1 MTALCPV
8 LLFGLAHAASIAG
21 LVTDEDGTPAAGVTV
36 IAYDQRLN
44 YAYATTTNDG
54 TWGITNL
61 PAGRYRLRAAPPDGS
76 GLVDR
81 FYPDTWDF
89 CTGDVIEL
97 ADEAA
102 LDGLDFALVHGGTF
116 TGTLLTGEGTPIVGA
131 LVAAEG
137 LEART
142 AMGTRV
148 AYTDGEGRFSL
159 PGLDADPDLPTTWRC
174 EVQIDGWPRQF
185 LGPGYDDED
194 AEVFAADLGVEED
207 LGAFT
212 LLDGISVS
220 GTVRGPDG
228 PVSGGTVYA
237 YASSQVVVTA
247 IEADGTYLARGL
259 PPGNVI
265 SWASSDGFATTYFPD
280 ADRPGESVPAPD
292 EGTALTGVDL
302 SMPEESSLT
311 AHVSISDGSGARW
324 RDASVLVYNSTYT
337 VGRGEPF
344 DGEGNV
350 TIDALFPGEY
360 TMYLYGQDGGLVS
373 DFIRDGAEPRVFTV
387 DGATEVEL
395 VLDPASR
402 LAGRLVDELGDP
414 VYGASVTLVRQEDE
428 TELRTTSD
436 RDGNWEIDGVGAGSW
451 SLGFRYLYYCVND
464 PGYVSGWWEG
474 ALVEDEQALL
484 AVGVGEVR
492 EGLDQVLPRDGD
504 HDGMGDAWER
514 ENGLDDTRDD
524 GAEDLDGDGFTNLDE
539 YLLGTDPTGADGGGP
554 GGCDCGGKGSAALLL
569 LGLAGLA
576 RRRR

>member
-1 MTALCPV
+1 MIH
-8 LLFGLAHAASIAG
+8 LLYGLAQAASLTG
-21 LVTDEDGTPAAGVTV
+21 LVTDEDGVPAPGVNV

-61 PAGRYRLRAAPPDGS
+61 PAGRYRLRAAPADDS

-89 CTGDVIEL
+89 CTADVVAVEE
-97 ADEAA
+97 DSEVAA
-102 LDGLDFALVHGGTF
+102 LDFVLARGGTF
-116 TGTLLTGEGTPIVGA
+116 TGVLRTGEGTAVVGA

-142 AMGTRV
+142 ALGTRV
-148 AYTDGEGRFSL
+148 TYTDAEGRFVLS
-159 PGLDADPDLPTTWRC
+159 GLDADPDLPTTWRC

-212 LLDGISVS
+212 LLDGISVA

-228 PVSGGTVYA
+228 PVSGGTIYA
-237 YASSQVVVTA
+237 YASSQVVVTS
-247 IEADGTYLARGL
+247 IESDGTYLARGL

-265 SWASSDGFATTYFPD
+265 TWASSAGYATTYYPD
-280 ADRPGESVPAPD
+280 ADRPGESVTASE
-292 EGTALTGVDL
+292 EGTDLEGVDL
-302 SMPEESSLT
+302 SLPEEATFT
-311 AHVSISDGSGARW
+311 AHVSVSDGSGARW
-324 RDASVLVYNSTYT
+324 RDASVLLYNSTYT

-344 DGEGNV
+344 DSDGNV

-360 TMYLYGQDGGLVS
+360 TLYLYGQDGGLVS

-387 DGATEVEL
+387 DGDTEVDI
-395 VLDPASR
+395 VLDPANR
-402 LAGRLVDELGDP
+402 LSGTVRDELGEP
-414 VYGASVTLVRQEDE
+414 VYGAQISVWRAEDD
-428 TELRTTSD
+428 TDLSATTD
-436 RDGNWEIDGVGAGSW
+436 HDGAWVIDGVGVGTW
-451 SLGFRYLYYCVND
+451 SLSARYLYYCPRD
-464 PGYVSGWWEG
+464 PGYVAVWWED
-474 ALVEDEQALL
+474 ALTEADEAKLAL
-484 AVGVGEVR
+484 GEGELR
-492 EGLDQVLPRDGD
+492 EGLDLVMPRDAD
-504 HDGMGDAWER
+504 HDAMGDSWER

-524 GAEDLDGDGFTNLDE
+524 GAEDPDGDGFTNLDE
-539 YLLGTDPTGADGGGP
+539 YLLGTDPTSADGGGP
-554 GGCDCGGKGSAALLL
+554 GGCACGGKGEAGAAGLLL